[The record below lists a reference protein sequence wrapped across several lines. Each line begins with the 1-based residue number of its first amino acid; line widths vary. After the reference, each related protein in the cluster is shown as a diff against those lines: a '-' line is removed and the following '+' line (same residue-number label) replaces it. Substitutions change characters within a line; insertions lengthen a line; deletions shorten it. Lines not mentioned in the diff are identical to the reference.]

1 MDLNTLI
8 ERCLFNLKEG
18 GLTANILRYYNTAG
32 FGTIRKYHEK
42 FGQTNLSHD
51 VCDKLIQELRICCEN
66 GEMPKCKW
74 RTIRRCAAVLRAF
87 EETGTTEL
95 PNLGKWEWLN
105 APYRVKPTPE
115 QFADSD
121 NIFAIV
127 WNVERELE
135 SIGMAFGSVMAYTYG
150 GFDKIL
156 RHFIALGITSYD
168 ESALNDFI
176 IDAHIK
182 ITDRSK
188 FQLIRKSA
196 ALIHEY
202 YQVGKI
208 EPKILEQWDKQKP
221 AAYFTSVIERF
232 KFENDRRKK
241 WALRS
246 KSSAYHAIAQFLM
259 TLESMGHNDF
269 QNITLKVVSDCVSI
283 MAKRYTSGL
292 KPTLSYIRAFLRFV
306 YEHGISLIDLVKAVP
321 GSVSP
326 KRAVYSGFTTEEIDK
341 LLAAVDR
348 TTAQGKR
355 DYAMLLIG
363 IRTGLRAVDV
373 AKLKR
378 RDIDWRNY
386 AVNIVQSKTNRPLVI
401 PLSAEVGNAIADYI
415 LNGRP
420 TCDSPNVF
428 IRSIHPRRQLTPAA
442 CGCIV
447 RKYFHKAGLPKITN
461 RPVGFHTLR
470 RSFGA
475 HLLKSGVPVDMI
487 QELLGPSD
495 LNSVQPY
502 LASNE
507 PELRECAI
515 GLIPLPEA
523 DGGVGYDIPL

>member
-1 MDLNTLI
+1 MELENLI
-8 ERCLFNLKEG
+8 EQSLFNLKEG
-18 GLTANILRYYNTAG
+18 GMTANALRYYNTTG
-32 FGTIRKYHEK
+32 FGAIRKCHEELGYET
-42 FGQTNLSHD
+42 FSFEI
-51 VCDKLIQELRICCEN
+51 CDGLIRELRGHCES
-66 GEMPKCKW
+66 GKMAKHQW
-74 RTIRRCAAVLRAF
+74 RLIRRCAEVLRAF
-87 EETGTTEL
+87 QETGSTEL
-95 PNLGKWEWLN
+95 PKLGKWEWLN
-105 APYRVKPTPE
+105 ALYRVKPTPE
-115 QFADSD
+115 QFAEQD
-121 NIFAIV
+121 NIFAVV

-135 SIGMAFGSVMAYTYG
+135 NMGMGAESVKRYIYG

-156 RHFIALGITSYD
+156 QHFIALGITSYD
-168 ESALNDFI
+168 ESLLNDFVVQS
-176 IDAHIK
+176 HSK
-182 ITDRSK
+182 ITDSKK
-188 FQLIRKSA
+188 FQLIRKST

-202 YQVGKI
+202 YQSGKI
-208 EPKILEQWDKQKP
+208 EPRVLEQWDKQKP

-269 QNITLKVVSDCVSI
+269 QNITLKDVSDCVSI

-306 YEHGISLIDLVKAVP
+306 DEHGISSIDLVKAIP

-326 KRAVYSGFTTEEIDK
+326 KRAVYSGFTAEEIDK

-348 TTAQGKR
+348 GTTQGKR

-363 IRTGLRAVDV
+363 VRTGLRAVDV

-386 AVNIVQSKTNRPLVI
+386 AVNIVQSKTNRPLGI

-420 TCDSPNVF
+420 TCDSPNIF

-447 RKYFHKAGLPKITN
+447 RKYFNKAGLAKITN
-461 RPVGFHTLR
+461 RPIGFHTLR

-515 GLIPLPEA
+515 GLIPSAQA
-523 DGGVGYDIPL
+523 DGGVRS

>member
-1 MDLNTLI
+1 MELNKLI
-8 ERCLFNLKEG
+8 EQSLFNLKKG
-18 GLTANILRYYNTAG
+18 GITANTLRYYKTTG
-32 FGTIRKYHEK
+32 FNSIRKRHEELGCK
-42 FGQTNLSHD
+42 TFSFEI
-51 VCDKLIQELRICCEN
+51 CDELIRELREHCES
-66 GEMPKCKW
+66 GKIPKHQW
-74 RTIRRCAAVLRAF
+74 RVIRRCAEVLRAF
-87 EETGTTEL
+87 QETGTTVL
-95 PNLGKWEWLN
+95 PKLGKWEWLN

-127 WNVERELE
+127 WNIERGLE
-135 SIGMAFGSVMAYTYG
+135 NIGMALGSVTVYTYG

-156 RHFIALGITSYD
+156 RHFIALGLTKYD
-168 ESALNDFI
+168 ESVLNDYI
-176 IDAHIK
+176 IDAHSK

-202 YQVGKI
+202 YQSGSI
-208 EPKILEQWDKQKP
+208 EQKVLEQWDKQKP
-221 AAYFTSVIERF
+221 AAYFTSVIEKF
-232 KFENDRRKK
+232 KSDNEWRKK
-241 WALRS
+241 RSPRS
-246 KSSAYHAIAQFLM
+246 KSSAYNAISRFLM
-259 TLESMGHNDF
+259 TLEAMGHYDF
-269 QNITLKVVSDCVSI
+269 QNITLKVVSDSI
-283 MAKRYTSGL
+283 SVMAKRYTSGL
-292 KPTLSYIRAFLRFV
+292 KPTLSYIRTFLR
-306 YEHGISLIDLVKAVP
+306 YADEHEITSIDLVKALP

-341 LLAAVDR
+341 LLAEIDR
-348 TTAQGKR
+348 AKPQGKR
-355 DYAMLLIG
+355 DYAMILIG
-363 IRTGLRAVDV
+363 VKTGLRAVDV
-373 AKLKR
+373 VKLKR

-386 AVNIVQSKTNRPLVI
+386 AINIVQSKTNRPLGI

-420 TCDSPNVF
+420 SCDTPNIF
-428 IRSIHPRRQLTPAA
+428 IRSVYPRRQLTPAA

-447 RKYFHKAGLPKITN
+447 RKYFQKSGLPKITN

-515 GLIPLPEA
+515 GLIPLFQA
-523 DGGVGYDIPL
+523 DGGGMS

>member
-1 MDLNTLI
+1 MPSTELSKLI
-8 ERCLFNLKEG
+8 EQALFSLGKG
-18 GLTANILRYYNTAG
+18 GMTASALRYYKTTG
-32 FGTIRKYHEK
+32 FGAIHKRHEER
-42 FGQTNLSHD
+42 GQTDFSFEI
-51 VCDKLIQELRICCEN
+51 CDELILELRAHCEN
-66 GEMPKCKW
+66 GEIPKHRW
-74 RTIRRCAAVLRAF
+74 RVIRRCAEVLRIYQQ
-87 EETGTTEL
+87 TGSTEL
-95 PNLGKWEWLN
+95 PKLGKWEWLN

-115 QFADSD
+115 QFADNG

-135 SIGMAFGSVMAYTYG
+135 NIGMASGSVIAYTYG

-156 RHFIALGITSYD
+156 RHFIALGLTVYN
-168 ESALNDFI
+168 ESVLNDFI
-176 IDAHIK
+176 IDAHNK

-202 YQVGKI
+202 YQSGRI
-208 EPKILEQWDKQKP
+208 EPKVLEQWNKQNP
-221 AAYFTSVIERF
+221 AEQFAAIIERF
-232 KFENDRRKK
+232 KSDNERRKK
-241 WALRS
+241 WSPRS
-246 KSSAYHAIAQFLM
+246 KSSAYSAISQFLM
-259 TLESMGHNDF
+259 TLESMGHYDF

-306 YEHGISLIDLVKAVP
+306 DDNGITPLGLVKAVP

-326 KRAVYSGFTTEEIDK
+326 KRAVYSGFTTEEIEK

-348 TTAQGKR
+348 TTPHGKR

-363 IRTGLRAVDV
+363 IKTGLRAVDV

-386 AVNIVQSKTNRPLVI
+386 AINIVQSKTNRPLGI
-401 PLSAEVGNAIADYI
+401 PLSAEVGNAIADYV

-420 TCDSPNVF
+420 TCDSTNVF
-428 IRSIHPRRQLTPAA
+428 IRSNYPRHQLTSSA

-470 RSFGA
+470 RSFGS
-475 HLLKSGVPVDMI
+475 HLLKAGVPVDMI
-487 QELLGPSD
+487 QELLGSSD

-507 PELRECAI
+507 KELRECAI
-515 GLIPLPEA
+515 GLIPLA
-523 DGGVGYDIPL
+523 QANGGAML